1 MFDLKDSSENRKNFF
16 SSEFD
21 LGRASNTL
29 EYLIKRCNLKEIL
42 WIIRNISYDMV
53 SYWDKDNCGIIYK
66 SEKYSKLNREQACQ
80 IQRDLSTC
88 CDLFGQSIIDKR
100 EFEEEYINHRYNYSY
115 MAGTIRAMSEKIEEL
130 RSKLDEEI

>member
-1 MFDLKDSSENRKNFF
+1 MENRKDFF
-16 SSEFD
+16 GNYID
-21 LGRASNTL
+21 LERANMMKKKLAEKCT
-29 EYLIKRCNLKEIL
+29 LKEIL

-53 SYWDKDNCGIIYK
+53 AYYNAEHCGIIYK
-66 SEKYSKLNREQACQ
+66 SESYNQMQREQACQ

-115 MAGTIRAMSEKIEEL
+115 MAGTIMSLEKELKRL
-130 RSKLDEEI
+130 RSYEDE

>member
-1 MFDLKDSSENRKNFF
+1 MESRK
-16 SSEFD
+16 EF
-21 LGRASNTL
+21 LSNELNVVRAYDTL
-29 EYLIKRCNLKEIL
+29 EYLVKKCTLKEIL

-53 SYWDKDNCGIIYK
+53 AYYNAEHCGIIYK
-66 SEKYSKLNREQACQ
+66 SEKYSKINREQACQ

-100 EFEEEYINHRYNYSY
+100 EFEEEYINYKYNYSY
-115 MAGTIRAMSEKIEEL
+115 MAGTIRSMSEKIEEL

>member
-1 MFDLKDSSENRKNFF
+1 MESRK
-16 SSEFD
+16 EF
-21 LGRASNTL
+21 LSNELNVVRAYDTL
-29 EYLIKRCNLKEIL
+29 EYLVKKCTLKEIL

-66 SEKYSKLNREQACQ
+66 SEAYSKLNREQACQ

-100 EFEEEYINHRYNYSY
+100 EFEENYINSTYNYSY
-115 MAGTIRAMSEKIEEL
+115 MAGTIRSMSEKIEEL
-130 RSKLDEEI
+130 RSKLDEKI

>member
-1 MFDLKDSSENRKNFF
+1 MENRKDFF
-16 SSEFD
+16 SNYID
-21 LGRASNTL
+21 LERANMMKKKLAEKCT
-29 EYLIKRCNLKEIL
+29 LKEIL

-53 SYWDKDNCGIIYK
+53 AYYNAEHCGIIYK
-66 SEKYSKLNREQACQ
+66 SESYNQMQREQACQ

-115 MAGTIRAMSEKIEEL
+115 MAGAIMSLEKELKRL
-130 RSKLDEEI
+130 RSYEDE

>member
-42 WIIRNISYDMV
+42 
-53 SYWDKDNCGIIYK
+53 
-66 SEKYSKLNREQACQ
+66 
-80 IQRDLSTC
+80 
-88 CDLFGQSIIDKR
+88 
-100 EFEEEYINHRYNYSY
+100 
-115 MAGTIRAMSEKIEEL
+115 
-130 RSKLDEEI
+130 